1 MTIIMKKIYYALLL
15 PFAMVTTSKA
25 QSTLD
30 FEPSGNGADI
40 GWNVF
45 ENGTNP
51 ALEFVANPNSA
62 GINTSAN
69 AAKYTTLLEGQ
80 PWAGCETQNDAI
92 APWTLS
98 ASNCIIKIMVYKDV
112 ISDVAIKLTQV
123 GDAALPEI
131 KVANTVINQWEELT
145 FDFSG
150 QVPNTAAQIK
160 NLVIFPDFPA
170 GGPDSRTYASV
181 TYFDNITFTSGDV
194 EIPEEPMEAAPVPT
208 APAENVISLFS
219 NTYTNIPIEN
229 WITSWSSGSKQDIV
243 IEGNDTMKYLGLGFA
258 GVDIGVDNQVNASE
272 MTHFNVDVWLPEDN
286 DMVFAVKL
294 VDFGANGVWN
304 GGGDDTEAQVAFP
317 DLAPGQWHSLSIPLG
332 DFTAMTGN
340 EHISQLLF
348 VNAFEG
354 GGSAIAYVDNIYF
367 SNGDVVE
374 PAEPMTAAPDPTMP
388 EAQVISM
395 YSGVYANVPVDTWHT
410 VWSDS
415 AYEEVQIAGNP
426 TIKFSNL
433 NFTGIE
439 MLGANSLDITG
450 MTHFNMHVWSPNFPV
465 LKVKLVDFGADNAF
479 SGGDD
484 TEHELVF
491 DAPTQGE
498 WITYSIPLTDFTGL
512 LNKEHVSQLIF
523 ATSDSASTVY
533 IDNIYFSTATAGIE
547 DFVDA
552 KPVLYP
558 NPASTTINLKGLSV
572 ISSVEVFNALGQKVI
587 TTTPNSDE
595 VKLNVSGLQSGLYI
609 ISTIA
614 EGKTT
619 TQKFIKQ

>member
-1 MTIIMKKIYYALLL
+1 MKKIYYALLL

-208 APAENVISLFS
+208 AVAENVISLFS

-258 GVDIGVDNQVNASE
+258 GVDIGVANQVNASE

-465 LKVKLVDFGADNAF
+465 FKVKLVDFGADNAF

-614 EGKTT
+614 DGKMT